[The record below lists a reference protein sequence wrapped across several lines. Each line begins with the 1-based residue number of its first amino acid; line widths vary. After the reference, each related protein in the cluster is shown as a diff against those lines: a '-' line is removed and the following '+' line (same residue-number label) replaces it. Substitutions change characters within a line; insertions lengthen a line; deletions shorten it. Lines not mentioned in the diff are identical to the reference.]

1 MEMTNKEFSSHF
13 SDSFTEEIKSFGRET
28 LLKEGFDCLIVTD
41 KEDKEKAYCTHC
53 KKWVKIPGDTIHTGS
68 PKSIQAAERRRYNN
82 RCCHGTWGLT
92 EELIEMERAEKKRR
106 EAIEERKLAVC
117 PECGFRFNVYHRW
130 RMNMGQLDG
139 TVSIS
144 VWAKS
149 KVDPAAVVMRRIEIK
164 RNYRNSEEPVIEDTY
179 REAERYLF
187 RMGHKTIRQNCRP
200 LRHYEYDKK
209 TGWKCIEAGRKKF
222 FVKNII
228 DRAVRQSNV
237 MWTDYIKGH
246 YRMNIGSLKAAIR
259 ETPYYYLFK
268 GENGYIRNF
277 QSYEYRESYPLHT
290 VRLMDLYSLHPWI
303 EVLIKSGMDNIVM
316 DHLRGEGCGGAIC
329 WGAKTLKSAVKRFTK
344 QDLKNVM
351 EYNRRIRDKASR
363 INEEELSVLALAR
376 EHRYQQIAV
385 GMARNIAREGYGRFE
400 SLVITAERIGL
411 HGMKVLGYCQKEGG
425 IGHAIGDWLDYI
437 RDAEKVGLDL
447 RDKSNS
453 LPKDLKHRHAN
464 IIKQIKYRENKELE
478 EKLKATLAVRNKI
491 FCWKGKKYFIR
502 PAESTKELIAEGKA
516 LHHCVGGYAER
527 HAKGATTILLV
538 RENGAPDKP
547 LYTMEVKG
555 SVKQGW
561 DMVQIRGNMNSA
573 PPKEVLKMVAQ
584 FMEKIN
590 NQGNERK
597 VRKTA

>member
-1 MEMTNKEFSSHF
+1 M
-13 SDSFTEEIKSFGRET
+13 
-28 LLKEGFDCLIVTD
+28 
-41 KEDKEKAYCTHC
+41 
-53 KKWVKIPGDTIHTGS
+53 
-68 PKSIQAAERRRYNN
+68 
-82 RCCHGTWGLT
+82 
-92 EELIEMERAEKKRR
+92 
-106 EAIEERKLAVC
+106 
-117 PECGFRFNVYHRW
+117 
-130 RMNMGQLDG
+130 
-139 TVSIS
+139 
-144 VWAKS
+144 
-149 KVDPAAVVMRRIEIK
+149 
-164 RNYRNSEEPVIEDTY
+164 
-179 REAERYLF
+179 
-187 RMGHKTIRQNCRP
+187 
-200 LRHYEYDKK
+200 
-209 TGWKCIEAGRKKF
+209 
-222 FVKNII
+222 
-228 DRAVRQSNV
+228 
-237 MWTDYIKGH
+237 
-246 YRMNIGSLKAAIR
+246 
-259 ETPYYYLFK
+259 
-268 GENGYIRNF
+268 
-277 QSYEYRESYPLHT
+277 
-290 VRLMDLYSLHPWI
+290 
-303 EVLIKSGMDNIVM
+303 
-316 DHLRGEGCGGAIC
+316 
-329 WGAKTLKSAVKRFTK
+329 
-344 QDLKNVM
+344 M

-363 INEEELSVLALAR
+363 INEAELSVLALAR
-376 EHRYQQIAV
+376 EHRYQQITV
-385 GMARNIAREGYGRFE
+385 GMARNIAREGYGQFE
-400 SLVITAERIGL
+400 SMVITAERIGL

-447 RDKSNS
+447 RDKANS